1 MNDFKNVFI
10 HDSSY
15 IDEEVSIGEGTK
27 IWHFSHILSN
37 SKIGNNCSLGQNV
50 VIGPNVNIGNNV
62 KIQNNVSVYDGV
74 TIEDD
79 VFCGPSCV
87 FTNVINPRSSVSRKE
102 EFRKSNI
109 GKGAS
114 IGANATIICGNDLGA
129 YCFIAA
135 GATVTKTVPNFAIM
149 AGTPARRIGWMSKAG
164 SRLKSDLVCPI
175 DKSKYFLESEN
186 KLVEIDNE

>member
-1 MNDFKNVFI
+1 MPFK
-10 HDSSY
+10 
-15 IDEEVSIGEGTK
+15 
-27 IWHFSHILSN
+27 ILLIN
-37 SKIGNNCSLGQNV
+37 T
-50 VIGPNVNIGNNV
+50 V
-62 KIQNNVSVYDGV
+62 K
-74 TIEDD
+74 
-79 VFCGPSCV
+79 
-87 FTNVINPRSSVSRKE
+87 
-102 EFRKSNI
+102 KSNI

>member
-1 MNDFKNVFI
+1 MDDFKNVFI

-50 VIGPNVNIGNNV
+50 VVGPNVNIGNNV

-102 EFRKSNI
+102 EFRKSNV

-164 SRLKSDLVCPI
+164 SRLESDLVCPI

>member
-1 MNDFKNVFI
+1 MDDFKNVFI

-50 VIGPNVNIGNNV
+50 VVGPNVNIGNNV

-164 SRLKSDLVCPI
+164 SRLESDLVCPI

>member
-50 VIGPNVNIGNNV
+50 VVGPNVNIGNNV

-164 SRLKSDLVCPI
+164 SRLESDLVCPI

-186 KLVEIDNE
+186 KLIEIDNE

>member
-15 IDEEVSIGEGTK
+15 IDEEVSIGKGTK

-37 SKIGNNCSLGQNV
+37 SKIGNNCTLGQNV
-50 VIGPNVNIGNNV
+50 VVGPNVNIGNNV

-164 SRLKSDLVCPI
+164 SRLESDLVCPI
-175 DKSKYFLESEN
+175 DQSKYFLESEN
-186 KLVEIDNE
+186 KLVEKENE

>member
-1 MNDFKNVFI
+1 MF
-10 HDSSY
+10 
-15 IDEEVSIGEGTK
+15 
-27 IWHFSHILSN
+27 
-37 SKIGNNCSLGQNV
+37 LGQNV
-50 VIGPNVNIGNNV
+50 VVGPNVKIGNNV

-79 VFCGPSCV
+79 VFCGLV
-87 FTNVINPRSSVSRKE
+87 FTNSYKSKIVRLKEE

-109 GKGAS
+109 GKVHLLEPMQQS
-114 IGANATIICGNDLGA
+114 FGNDLGDY
-129 YCFIAA
+129 YCRR
-135 GATVTKTVPNFAIM
+135 ATVTKTVPNFAIM

-164 SRLKSDLVCPI
+164 SRLESDLVCPI

>member
-50 VIGPNVNIGNNV
+50 VVGPNVNIGNNV

>member
-50 VIGPNVNIGNNV
+50 VVGPNVKIGNNV

-164 SRLKSDLVCPI
+164 SRLESDLVCPI

>member
-50 VIGPNVNIGNNV
+50 VVGPNVSIGNNV

-164 SRLKSDLVCPI
+164 SRLESDLVCPI

>member
-50 VIGPNVNIGNNV
+50 VVGPNVKIGNNV

-102 EFRKSNI
+102 EFRKSNV

-164 SRLKSDLVCPI
+164 SRLESDLVCPI